1 MKNLMKNL
9 LINCVISDV
18 ETSTSCNFNTLYE
31 DDNFKKLVNKL
42 CKNINVNNYF
52 DISKKLTE
60 YANNNLI

>member
-1 MKNLMKNL
+1 MKNF

-31 DDNFKKLVNKL
+31 DDNFKELAQKL
-42 CKNINVNNYF
+42 CKNINENNYF
-52 DISKKLTE
+52 DISSKLSE

>member
-1 MKNLMKNL
+1 MKNF

-18 ETSTSCNFNTLYE
+18 ETSTSCNFNTLCE
-31 DDNFKKLVNKL
+31 DDNFKELAQKL

-52 DISKKLTE
+52 DISKKLSE